1 MTADIDIEI
10 PVFLPGN
17 NRDWTKVDGRAR
29 IIADGR
35 ILIALKPEDAVRLIE
50 MARAGLLYQC
60 AFDYRINDSKE
71 KP

>member
-1 MTADIDIEI
+1 MRDEETMTADIDIEI

-35 ILIALKPEDAVRLIE
+35 ILIALKPEDAVRL
-50 MARAGLLYQC
+50 
-60 AFDYRINDSKE
+60 NDSKE